1 MTSGPAQGME
11 AVKTAVCFGL
21 VICIPLW
28 IEGSSGLLD
37 LPWFGNAIFRKSL
50 QLRRL
55 FIQYHCRTLGGP
67 RLTVGSL
74 SMRVLHRV
82 SRDRGEGRTDP
93 VGFRAGSLQPSL
105 YRLMHKTLT

>member
-105 YRLMHKTLT
+105 YRLMHRTLT